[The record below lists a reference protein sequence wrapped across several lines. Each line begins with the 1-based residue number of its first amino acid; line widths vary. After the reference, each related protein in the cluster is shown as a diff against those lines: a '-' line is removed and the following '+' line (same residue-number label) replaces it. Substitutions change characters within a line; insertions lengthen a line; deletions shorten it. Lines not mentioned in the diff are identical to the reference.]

1 MDKLTEAINWIQVLQ
16 GPKDK
21 RLEPDQSKMQ
31 TVIDAAR
38 TLQKIVEAMPKNP
51 YMDQRA
57 FESAVYSSTMKIL
70 RDGGYIE

>member
-1 MDKLTEAINWIQVLQ
+1 MMDKLTEAIEDHRCASDAIL
-16 GPKDK
+16 GKH
-21 RLEPDQSKMQ
+21 
-31 TVIDAAR
+31 IDELAKAAR